1 MRKPILPLLIMLCA
15 IAAAPVMAQS
25 SKATAGVDETIVVN
39 ANTPEWTDIM
49 TRTIRTANDKDLFID
64 VSLQSMLVTQT
75 KVKSRGGNNDTS
87 TAKASIQIRVLIDGQ
102 EARPGVVVFNERE
115 QELSAS
121 LGGVLTNCTDS
132 NGDGDIDLSECVL
145 TDEEIEL
152 ILRTQS
158 ANSFNFVM
166 ADLSSGIH
174 TISVQAKISTEADSN
189 NGSASAAA
197 TIGKGSVTIEEVR
210 MVRGEDIDL

>member
-15 IAAAPVMAQS
+15 IAVAPVMAQS